1 MTDDRKDSRSDLEQE
16 VEARSDAADA
26 AHGGGHSSDLEPA
39 GVSDGVGGTGGEVKN
54 QDRDAQ

>member
-1 MTDDRKDSRSDLEQE
+1 MTDDRKDDRSDLEQE

-26 AHGGGHSSDLEPA
+26 AHGGAHTSDLEPS
-39 GVSDGVGGTGGEVKN
+39 GVADGVGGTGGEVKN